1 MNIRI
6 KNIDSGE
13 LKGTIIPIF
22 ENKISKLSGDDDILK
37 SIPFEGKADE
47 VFSTRYLDK
56 GLQHRIYVG
65 LGKEEQLN
73 GEVLRN
79 AIARGIKQTKALKL
93 NSFAIEVFE
102 SNKICLPGIIKCIT
116 EASAMTLYSF
126 DKYKS
131 KKSNYNPK
139 IYITNVDEGKLVK
152 ANKVLND
159 TLNIVSSI
167 NMAKDLVNE
176 PANVIYPEILANEV
190 VKIGAESGFEVE
202 VIHEEK
208 CRDMGMQA
216 FLSVAKG
223 SVHSPKLIVMRYMG
237 DEGNKEV

>member
-47 VFSTRYLDK
+47 VFYTTYLDK
-56 GLQHRIYVG
+56 GLKYRIYVG

-131 KKSNYNPK
+131 KKVITILK
-139 IYITNVDEGKLVK
+139 YILQ
-152 ANKVLND
+152 
-159 TLNIVSSI
+159 
-167 NMAKDLVNE
+167 M
-176 PANVIYPEILANEV
+176 
-190 VKIGAESGFEVE
+190 
-202 VIHEEK
+202 
-208 CRDMGMQA
+208 
-216 FLSVAKG
+216 
-223 SVHSPKLIVMRYMG
+223 
-237 DEGNKEV
+237 

>member
-6 KNIDSGE
+6 KNIDSSE

-47 VFSTRYLDK
+47 VFYTTYLDK
-56 GLQHRIYVG
+56 GLKYRIYVG

-116 EASAMTLYSF
+116 
-126 DKYKS
+126 
-131 KKSNYNPK
+131 
-139 IYITNVDEGKLVK
+139 
-152 ANKVLND
+152 
-159 TLNIVSSI
+159 
-167 NMAKDLVNE
+167 
-176 PANVIYPEILANEV
+176 
-190 VKIGAESGFEVE
+190 
-202 VIHEEK
+202 
-208 CRDMGMQA
+208 
-216 FLSVAKG
+216 
-223 SVHSPKLIVMRYMG
+223 
-237 DEGNKEV
+237 